1 METTYLRSNLGDGT
15 IPPQATVDDQM
26 RALTRAF
33 RETEAKYKVEA
44 EETAK
49 DLLRLT
55 AELAKRDKAFG
66 QLKQYCDE
74 QQVLMETAKAQ
85 QAAEL
90 QRGHERRVAALKL
103 VDTTQAEGD
112 EARAEAARLAA
123 ANATL
128 KDDARDAA
136 VRMEAAL
143 AEANTRREEVSVVLD
158 RCQAE
163 VGRLEAEGK
172 RMSAQATA
180 ATAAAAEAAEAAAA
194 AEAARVVAVAELRTA
209 ELCRDEERA
218 AHERRLADLADQ
230 AQQIETLQA
239 QLKTAE
245 NNAGYMTQR
254 AERLEGALSE
264 SNAERGMLRQ
274 KMKQSEIENSQLTK
288 RVQLQH
294 NQRVELSVQLAAA
307 RGEVETSGARF
318 EEALSDLAAS
328 KQAHA
333 QIDALNTE
341 LQARSERLASEGMA
355 LQDAADASQARVVEL
370 EAENVVLQTTL
381 RDAETRLAKCKKI
394 EDLDLGNIE
403 TLMKSNL
410 AVAATLDTFMK
421 IVPGSADDN

>member
-136 VRMEAAL
+136 VR
-143 AEANTRREEVSVVLD
+143 
-158 RCQAE
+158 
-163 VGRLEAEGK
+163 
-172 RMSAQATA
+172 
-180 ATAAAAEAAEAAAA
+180 
-194 AEAARVVAVAELRTA
+194 
-209 ELCRDEERA
+209 
-218 AHERRLADLADQ
+218 RRLARGHRPLAWHPRTQFLRSSNTTSYHLHDSVTVD
-230 AQQIETLQA
+230 ETTGVFLPHCISAGQ
-239 QLKTAE
+239 KRVVPPSRPSDETASH
-245 NNAGYMTQR
+245 TVR
-254 AERLEGALSE
+254 S
-264 SNAERGMLRQ
+264 SVERGP
-274 KMKQSEIENSQLTK
+274 
-288 RVQLQH
+288 
-294 NQRVELSVQLAAA
+294 
-307 RGEVETSGARF
+307 RGMDEWE
-318 EEALSDLAAS
+318 
-328 KQAHA
+328 
-333 QIDALNTE
+333 
-341 LQARSERLASEGMA
+341 
-355 LQDAADASQARVVEL
+355 QDD
-370 EAENVVLQTTL
+370 
-381 RDAETRLAKCKKI
+381 
-394 EDLDLGNIE
+394 
-403 TLMKSNL
+403 
-410 AVAATLDTFMK
+410 
-421 IVPGSADDN
+421 